1 MRSDGA
7 GTNGWIATLPIA
19 SALITGFTSVA
30 PLSSSA
36 SAVPAL
42 SFVDNG
48 NNQIAMG
55 TNSLTKVLIMRYV
68 VFCKAS

>member
-1 MRSDGA
+1 MKSEGA
-7 GTNGWIATLPIA
+7 GTNGWISTLPIA

-30 PLSSSA
+30 PLSSSV

-42 SFVDNG
+42 SFADNG

-55 TNSLTKVLIMRYV
+55 TNSGTRVLIMRYV
-68 VFCKAS
+68 AFCKAS